1 MSLLLRLFT
10 REEAARPSVL
20 VAVSELPAESAV
32 TEAGETAEVEAAQ
45 IASAIA
51 EMAAEGGAVGTPA
64 ADIASAIHRAALALP
79 ANENDEPS
87 EWEKAATA
95 TLDDGASKPGTPG
108 AERLPAVAAASVVP
122 AAANIAASELP
133 ATNPIAEIAA
143 TNPTANSREAN
154 LGSPDVPIISQQA
167 NAASHDFQETS
178 TDVRASSLD
187 ADAIAN
193 AEPPGTDAISND
205 GSHAAA
211 ASLEATPYSG
221 PRIEASEWA
230 LEEAL
235 ANHKEW
241 LDTKGVYGRKA
252 DLHKMELEGVELIGA
267 TLRYADLEDANLR
280 ATDLLLAD
288 LRDACL
294 VRANFEDACLVGANL
309 EGANLEGATLDA
321 AMGLVPRQLAGANLR
336 AASVPASVE
345 EFPAQ
350 KEFSSASQMAARY
363 FVAVSS
369 FCAVAWLLI
378 WRTKDAQLLTDSAVL
393 PYVHATTALPTAEFY
408 LIAPVALFILYMVFH
423 YHLQRTWEAVLEL
436 PAIFPDGRVLGANGP
451 RVVMGLA
458 RGHFRW
464 LTPEA
469 GTSHFIEKWAMQL
482 LAYWMA
488 PATLL
493 LFWGRY
499 LTLQEIHGTLLQ
511 ELLIV
516 GSAGVAIYSVTRIG
530 RVQERWALGGR
541 SDGKILARLRK
552 SSVTSLVIALGV
564 ILTFLSVGTIA
575 GVPHDRT
582 RAPQYGPMNI
592 RRWAPNVL
600 WLAGLD
606 PYADLTEA
614 SISSRPPNWT
624 GADEQ
629 VASVRGAHLN
639 EAKFRWAQAYGA
651 FFANS
656 HLWRADFEGAF
667 LAQADL
673 RNSDLGQADFRLAVL
688 DRAQLR
694 HANLDRARMDGAIL
708 SRTDMREANLSYSS
722 LVGAALVDARLDGAS
737 LYGSNLASAIMIRA
751 NLERADL
758 RDVHLESADLEHADL
773 QQAYLWSSK
782 LNAANLQGA
791 QLSTAIFIQADLQ
804 GANLEGAHLQGTV
817 LNDANLQDAILDNAD
832 LRGALGLSASQ
843 VCSTKS
849 RRGALLDD
857 AVFQLVAAQCGA
869 GGAISEPIATSQPS
883 AAPATMPT
891 PAPMPAKAAVR

>member
-1 MSLLLRLFT
+1 
-10 REEAARPSVL
+10 
-20 VAVSELPAESAV
+20 
-32 TEAGETAEVEAAQ
+32 
-45 IASAIA
+45 
-51 EMAAEGGAVGTPA
+51 
-64 ADIASAIHRAALALP
+64 
-79 ANENDEPS
+79 
-87 EWEKAATA
+87 
-95 TLDDGASKPGTPG
+95 
-108 AERLPAVAAASVVP
+108 
-122 AAANIAASELP
+122 
-133 ATNPIAEIAA
+133 
-143 TNPTANSREAN
+143 
-154 LGSPDVPIISQQA
+154 
-167 NAASHDFQETS
+167 
-178 TDVRASSLD
+178 
-187 ADAIAN
+187 
-193 AEPPGTDAISND
+193 
-205 GSHAAA
+205 
-211 ASLEATPYSG
+211 
-221 PRIEASEWA
+221 
-230 LEEAL
+230 
-235 ANHKEW
+235 
-241 LDTKGVYGRKA
+241 
-252 DLHKMELEGVELIGA
+252 
-267 TLRYADLEDANLR
+267 
-280 ATDLLLAD
+280 
-288 LRDACL
+288 
-294 VRANFEDACLVGANL
+294 
-309 EGANLEGATLDA
+309 
-321 AMGLVPRQLAGANLR
+321 
-336 AASVPASVE
+336 
-345 EFPAQ
+345 
-350 KEFSSASQMAARY
+350 
-363 FVAVSS
+363 
-369 FCAVAWLLI
+369 
-378 WRTKDAQLLTDSAVL
+378 
-393 PYVHATTALPTAEFY
+393 
-408 LIAPVALFILYMVFH
+408 
-423 YHLQRTWEAVLEL
+423 RTWEAVLEL